1 MATTRT
7 KFIRKC
13 DEIVAAKPKYVK
25 GASSKTECDC
35 IGMIKYGLRECGVTG
50 FSTLGTNYTFRLQV
64 KNIRKIT
71 GPESLREGDVV
82 FKVKKPGDEGYDLKT
97 RYKPGGKLYNGDLND
112 YCHIGVVKSVNPIR
126 IIHMTGPTAK
136 TDTSIGKW
144 AWAAE
149 LDEKYVSDG
158 KAASGGSGAG
168 TGDGSSGSG
177 AGSGSSGAGSGATEG
192 AAMLSATVIAQ
203 KGKTVN
209 LRARP
214 SKGAAILERVPV
226 GTVLTVSSYK
236 ADWCCVRNGKRTGYM
251 MTEFLSFS

>member
-35 IGMIKYGLRECGVTG
+35 IGMLKYGLRECGVTG

-97 RYKPGGKLYNGDLND
+97 RYKPGGKYYNGDLND

-168 TGDGSSGSG
+168 TGNGSSGSG
-177 AGSGSSGAGSGATEG
+177 AGSGAAEG

-209 LRARP
+209 LRASGSMKAR
-214 SKGAAILERVPV
+214 ILARVPI
-226 GTVLTVSSYK
+226 GTTVYVIAQGDTWTQIQHGDK
-236 ADWCCVRNGKRTGYM
+236 TGYM
-251 MTEFLSFS
+251 MTIYLK

>member
-13 DEIVAAKPKYVK
+13 DEIVGAKPKYVK
-25 GASSKTECDC
+25 GASSRTECDC

-64 KNIRKIT
+64 SNIRKIT

-97 RYKPGGKLYNGDLND
+97 RYKPGGKYYNGDLND
-112 YCHIGVVKSVNPIR
+112 YCHIGVVKSVSPIR

-144 AWAAE
+144 AWAAD
-149 LDEKYVSDG
+149 LDEKYVSG
-158 KAASGGSGAG
+158 GAASGTGSG

-177 AGSGSSGAGSGATEG
+177 SSGTAED

-236 ADWCCVRNGKRTGYM
+236 ADWCCVRHGRRTGYM